1 MNTYIHGFLRFA
13 RVAVAPALLAGAVLR
28 AQNNYAAPYAIS
40 TIAGTAGS
48 SGSTDG
54 TQLGV
59 RFYAPSG
66 VALDGAG
73 NVFVVDRSNH
83 TIRKVTREGV
93 VSTFAG
99 SAKDSGSRDG
109 VGGAARFSNPTAVAA
124 DAAGN
129 LYVSDG
135 RSTIRKITPAGV
147 VTTLAGLAG
156 AYGWRD
162 GTGAEA
168 RFDSPQ
174 GLAVDGAGNVFVA
187 DSNNHCIRKIAADG
201 TVKTVAGSPRSQG
214 AIDGPAEAARF
225 YNPFC
230 LALDAAGNLYITDY
244 NNTLRVLSTAGIV
257 STLAG
262 KAGNSGTADGTGE
275 AARFLNVE
283 GIAVDG
289 AGNVFLS
296 DWSASTIRRV
306 TPAGVVTTL
315 AGSPNLR
322 GTTDGAG
329 GLARFNYPRG
339 VALDAAGNLYVADS
353 SNQVV
358 RRITPGG
365 LVSTFAG
372 TPSGVGSS
380 DGTGVAA
387 LLTNPRGVA
396 LGSGGVIFFTDGN
409 HTVRRL
415 AADGTVTT
423 LAGAAGQRGSTDGIG
438 AAARFDDPAG
448 VAVDA
453 NGNLYVADRG
463 NRIIRKITSA
473 GAVTTLA
480 GRAAGF
486 SVPTGVAVDVDGNV
500 FVTDRGQAMIRK
512 ISSAGVVTTFA
523 GQENVRGATDGAGT
537 AARFFSPTGLSIDR
551 TGNLYVSDTPA
562 IRKVT
567 PAGVV
572 TTLAGQSSSIGSAD
586 GEGTTAR
593 FSSPGGLAVDPAG
606 NVYVADS
613 NNNLI
618 RRVSAS
624 GVVTTLAG
632 LFTTL
637 VGNSSFRGSTDG
649 IGRDARFSN
658 PQGIAVDDGGVI
670 YVADT
675 DNSTIR
681 RGVVAAPVV
690 TSPVRA
696 SAPLGASF
704 SYQISGLGAPTGFSA
719 SGLPTG
725 LNVDAT
731 TGLITGVPT
740 GAAGTYAVT
749 VGATNGTGT
758 GTAALTLNVG
768 SLATVTLGDLNQA
781 YTGAQK
787 RVSVTTVPAGL
798 PTYVT
803 YNGSTSAPAFAGRYT
818 VVVIAADASFTGS
831 ATGTLEIAKGS
842 QTISFPPL
850 SDRSFDGENF
860 PVGTILSASAT
871 SRGPVSYS
879 VVAGPAQIQ
888 STTIQSVDGFV
899 GTTYRVV
906 AVGPGTVTVR
916 ATQGGTDLFNAA
928 TPVERTFNV
937 AAVSAYAA
945 PYTFRTLAGYD
956 YRATDGTGS
965 AARFDSPTGVAA
977 DGSGNFYV
985 ADYRNHTIRKIE
997 VGGVVTTLAGAAGQ
1011 AGTGDG
1017 PGSAARFT
1025 QPAGVATDRAGNLY
1039 VADFGNHTIRKI
1051 TGAGVVSTLAGSP
1064 GLSGSIDGVGSEAR
1078 FDRPTA
1084 VAVDREG
1091 NVFVADQNNH
1101 IVRKISAAGAV
1112 TTFAGLADASGTA
1125 DGASSTAR
1133 FNQPTGIAVDG
1144 AGTVYVVEFSNHTL
1158 RRITADGT
1166 VTTLAGRAGVS
1177 GAVDGEGNVA
1187 RFNGPTGV
1195 VADDA
1200 GNVFVAEYS
1209 SSTIRRVSAD
1219 GTVTTVAGAAGSTG
1233 DSDGVGRAARFNN
1246 PYGLAVDGSGGLV
1259 VADWSNNKI
1268 RRITSGG
1275 TVTTLAGA
1283 LESSQSTDGAGTLAR
1298 FNLVAGVAVDGAGN
1312 AYVADRG
1319 SHTIRK
1325 ITAGGVVTTL
1335 AGAAGAS
1342 GATDGVGGAAR
1353 FNRPG
1358 GVAVDTAGNVYVA
1371 DTGNSIVRKI
1381 TAGGVV
1387 TTLAGR
1393 AGARGDDN
1401 GAAGTARFSEPNAVA
1416 VDGAGNVY
1424 VADSFA
1430 HTIRRI
1436 SAAGVVTKL
1445 AGIAYQSGGNDTATA
1460 RFYNPRGV
1468 AVDAAGNVYVADTGN
1483 HSVRKITPSGR
1494 VTTLAGRSTG
1504 RFGPTNVVGGYL
1516 YFPYFGSVD
1525 GTGQAARFYDPTGI
1539 AVDAAGNV
1547 YVSEQ
1552 SNHTIRKITPGGA
1565 VTTLAGAVGS
1575 SGWIEG
1581 NGSAVRFDGPTGLAV
1596 DAAGN
1601 LYVAD
1606 TGNFAVR
1613 IGAAGVPALVSPA
1626 VASVV
1631 AGQNFTYSPT
1641 FSGTVRDA
1649 TVSGLPAGLAFNAA
1663 TGVISGT
1670 PSVAGSFAV
1679 TIRANG
1685 DSGPSAGTLTITVAA
1700 AGPASRLSS
1709 VAVRT
1714 TLGAGQS
1721 VTVGFNMQGGA
1732 KPVLA
1737 RAVGPGLGTLGVAGA
1752 MPNPAITLY
1761 VAGGTRVEAN
1771 DDWASNATMTQT
1783 FAAVGA
1789 FALESG
1795 SRDAALVRSVEGGH
1809 TVEVTGSSSGAGA
1822 GSAANAG
1829 IVIVEVYDA
1838 GAAGVTRLSSLSALN
1853 QVGTGANILIAGF
1866 NLAGTGPKTLLIRA
1880 VGPALDQ
1887 FGVGGTLADPQ
1898 IAVYTGSTLTVS
1910 NDNWSSEGNAVQ
1922 VAATAAQVGAFALP
1936 AGSRDAALLVT
1947 LPPGSYTAQVSGV
1960 GGTTGVALVEVYEVP

>member
-1 MNTYIHGFLRFA
+1 MNTYIHGFFRFA
-13 RVAVAPALLAGAVLR
+13 RIAVTPALLAGAELH
-28 AQNNYAAPYAIS
+28 AQSNYVTPYAMT

-54 TQLGV
+54 TLIGV
-59 RFYAPSG
+59 LFYSPSG
-66 VALDGAG
+66 VAVDGAG

-83 TIRKVTREGV
+83 TIRKVTRDGV

-99 SAKDSGSRDG
+99 DAGVRGSTDG
-109 VGGAARFSNPTAVAA
+109 VGGAARFSFPDAVAA

-135 RSTIRKITPAGV
+135 STTIRKITPTGV
-147 VTTLAGLAG
+147 VTTLAGRFL
-156 AYGWRD
+156 YNGWQD

-168 RFDSPQ
+168 RFNSPR
-174 GLAVDGAGNVFVA
+174 GLAVDSAGNVFVA
-187 DSNNHCIRKIAADG
+187 DEGNHCIRKIAADG
-201 TVKTVAGSPRSQG
+201 TVTTLAGLPGSSG
-214 AIDGPAEAARF
+214 AVDGPAATARF
-225 YNPFC
+225 ASPRG
-230 LALDAAGNLYITDY
+230 LALDAAGNLYITDG
-244 NNTLRVLSTAGIV
+244 NFTLRVLSTAGII
-257 STLAG
+257 STRAG
-262 KAGNSGTADGTGE
+262 KTGNSGTADGTGE
-275 AARFLNVE
+275 AARFIRVD
-283 GIAVDG
+283 GIAVDS

-296 DWSASTIRRV
+296 DSDASTIRRV
-306 TPAGVVTTL
+306 TPDGVVTTL

-322 GTTDGAG
+322 GTSDGAG

-339 VALDAAGNLYVADS
+339 LALDAAGNLYVADS
-353 SNQVV
+353 SNQTV

-372 TPSGVGSS
+372 TPGGVGSS

-423 LAGAAGQRGSTDGIG
+423 LAGLAGQRGSTDGIG

-480 GRAAGF
+480 GIAAGF
-486 SVPTGVAVDVDGNV
+486 SVPTGVAVDVAGNV
-500 FVTDRGQAMIRK
+500 FVTDPFKNTIRK

-523 GQENVRGATDGAGT
+523 GQENFSGATDGAGT
-537 AARFFSPTGLSIDR
+537 AARFIFPRGLSIDR
-551 TGNLYVSDTPA
+551 SGNLYVSDSNA
-562 IRKVT
+562 IRMVT

-572 TTLAGQSSSIGSAD
+572 TTLAGQTGQRSSSNSGSVD
-586 GEGTTAR
+586 GAGATAR
-593 FSSPGGLAVDPAG
+593 FSDPAGLAVDPAG

-613 NNNLI
+613 DNNLI

-624 GVVTTLAG
+624 GLVTTLAG
-632 LFTTL
+632 RATS
-637 VGNSSFRGSTDG
+637 NGSADG
-649 IGRDARFSN
+649 LGIAARFFR

-675 DNSTIR
+675 INSTIR
-681 RGVVAAPVV
+681 RGVAAAPVV

-704 SYQISGLGAPTGFSA
+704 AYQISGSGAPTGFSA
-719 SGLPTG
+719 SGLPNG

-768 SLATVTLGDLNQA
+768 SLATVTLSDLNQA
-781 YTGAQK
+781 YTGTAK
-787 RVSVTTVPAGL
+787 RVSATTVPTGL

-803 YNGSTSAPAFAGRYT
+803 YNGSTTAPSEIGRYT

-850 SDRSFDGENF
+850 LDQMFDGSVQVLN
-860 PVGTILSASAT
+860 ASAT

-879 VVAGPAQIQ
+879 VVSGPAQIQ
-888 STTIQSVDGFV
+888 AYDTGGFQPLPSVAPF
-899 GTTYRVV
+899 
-906 AVGPGTVTVR
+906 GPGTVTVR

-928 TPVERTFNV
+928 TPVERTFSV
-937 AAVSAYAA
+937 AAGSAYAA

-985 ADYRNHTIRKIE
+985 ADYRNHTIRKITAD
-997 VGGVVTTLAGAAGQ
+997 GVVTTLAGAAGQ
-1011 AGTGDG
+1011 AGSGDG
-1017 PGSAARFT
+1017 PGSAARFF
-1025 QPAGVATDRAGNLY
+1025 QPAGVAADRAGNLY
-1039 VADFGNHTIRKI
+1039 VAVFGNHTIRKI
-1051 TGAGVVSTLAGSP
+1051 TAAGVVSTLAGAP
-1064 GLSGSIDGVGSEAR
+1064 GLSGSTDGVGSEAR

-1101 IVRKISAAGAV
+1101 VVRKISAAGAV
-1112 TTFAGLADASGTA
+1112 TTFAGLADVSGTA

-1177 GAVDGEGNVA
+1177 GAVDGDGNVA

-1195 VADDA
+1195 AADDA
-1200 GNVFVAEYS
+1200 GNVFVAEFS
-1209 SSTIRRVSAD
+1209 SSTIRRVAAD

-1268 RRITSGG
+1268 RRITSGA

-1283 LESSQSTDGAGTLAR
+1283 LETSQSTDGAGTLAR
-1298 FNLVAGVAVDGAGN
+1298 FNLVAGMAVDGAGN

-1353 FNRPG
+1353 FRDPG
-1358 GVAVDTAGNVYVA
+1358 GVAVDTGGNVYVA
-1371 DTGNSIVRKI
+1371 DTGNDVVRKI
-1381 TAGGVV
+1381 TAEGVV
-1387 TTLAGR
+1387 TTLAGQ
-1393 AGARGDDN
+1393 AGSSGRVD
-1401 GAAGTARFSEPNAVA
+1401 GAASTARFRAPNAVA
-1416 VDGAGNVY
+1416 VDGSGFVY
-1424 VADSFA
+1424 VADTFN

-1436 SAAGVVTKL
+1436 SAAGVVTTL
-1445 AGIAYQSGGNDTATA
+1445 AGAADVSGPTDGTGAAA
-1460 RFYNPRGV
+1460 RFKGPSGV

-1483 HSVRKITPSGR
+1483 HSIRKITPSGV
-1494 VTTLAGRSTG
+1494 VTTLAGRSSTFTPG
-1504 RFGPTNVVGGYL
+1504 NLFQGSISRS
-1516 YFPYFGSVD
+1516 YFGSVD
-1525 GTGQAARFYDPTGI
+1525 GTGQGARFYNPIGI
-1539 AVDAAGNV
+1539 AVDGAGNV
-1547 YVSEQ
+1547 YVSDQ
-1552 SNHTIRKITPGGA
+1552 WNRTIRKITPGGV

-1575 SGWIEG
+1575 SGWIDG
-1581 NGSAVRFDGPTGLAV
+1581 NGSAVRFDGPTGVAV

-1601 LYVAD
+1601 VYVAD
-1606 TGNFAVR
+1606 TGSFAVR
-1613 IGAAGVPALVSPA
+1613 IGAAGAPVLVSPA

-1631 AGQNFTYSPT
+1631 TGQNFTYSPT

-1649 TVSGLPAGLAFNAA
+1649 TVSGLPAGLAFNAG

-1685 DSGPSAGTLTITVAA
+1685 DSGASVGTLTITVAT

-1714 TLGAGQS
+1714 TLGVGQS

-1752 MPNPAITLY
+1752 MPNPALTLY

-1880 VGPALDQ
+1880 VGPALNQ

-1960 GGTTGVALVEVYEVP
+1960 GGTTGAALVEVYEVP